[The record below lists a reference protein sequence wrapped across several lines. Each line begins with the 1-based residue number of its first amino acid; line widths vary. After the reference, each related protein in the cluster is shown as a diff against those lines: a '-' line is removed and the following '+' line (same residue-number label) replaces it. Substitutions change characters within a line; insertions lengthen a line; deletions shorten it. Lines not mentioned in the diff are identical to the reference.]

1 MAIALRNIFLCL
13 KSMVSLAKIDFL
25 QPEKFNQNFMPN
37 SLDPD
42 KYARLKAELKTPYK
56 GFRKFI
62 YFSFGVSALLGAL
75 IFLTQLIAGRGIGNT
90 LPNFALQV
98 GVIAL
103 MVWLYRLE

>member
-1 MAIALRNIFLCL
+1 
-13 KSMVSLAKIDFL
+13 
-25 QPEKFNQNFMPN
+25 MPN

-56 GFRKFI
+56 GLRKFI
-62 YFSFGVSALLGAL
+62 YFSFGVSALLGAF
-75 IFLTQLIAGRGIGNT
+75 IFLTKLIAGGEIGNT
-90 LPNFALQV
+90 LPNFALQI